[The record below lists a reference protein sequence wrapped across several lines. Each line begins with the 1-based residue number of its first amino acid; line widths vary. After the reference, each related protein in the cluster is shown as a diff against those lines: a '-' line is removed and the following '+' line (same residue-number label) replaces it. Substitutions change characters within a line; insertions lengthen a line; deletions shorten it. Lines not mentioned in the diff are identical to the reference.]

1 MRDDRYL
8 TARDVAELLQL
19 NVETIY
25 QLINTDQLPA
35 VRIGR
40 RWRLNASELHQWLKT
55 HCLVAERRQLQ

>member
-1 MRDDRYL
+1 M
-8 TARDVAELLQL
+8 TAHEVAELLKL

-25 QLINTDQLPA
+25 QLIKTDQFPA

-55 HCLVAERRQLQ
+55 HRSIAERK

>member
-1 MRDDRYL
+1 MHPNPYM
-8 TARDVAELLQL
+8 TAHEVAELLKL

-25 QLINTDQLPA
+25 QLIKTDQFPA

-55 HCLVAERRQLQ
+55 HRSIAERK